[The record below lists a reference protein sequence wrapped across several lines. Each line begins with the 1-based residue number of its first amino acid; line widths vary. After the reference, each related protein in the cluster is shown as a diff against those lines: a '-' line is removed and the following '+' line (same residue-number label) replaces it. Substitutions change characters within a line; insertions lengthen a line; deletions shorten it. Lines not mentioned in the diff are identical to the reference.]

1 MTTPQGGNTLDS
13 APFHVYGETGRCC
26 HVLDVNGLP
35 YSENI
40 TSSTSHGDITG
51 RNGEKVL
58 ELGRHILAT
67 AAIYILW

>member
-1 MTTPQGGNTLDS
+1 MTTPQGGNTPDS
-13 APFHVYGETGRCC
+13 APFHVYGETG

-51 RNGEKVL
+51 QNGEKVL

-67 AAIYILW
+67 AIFSGWK